1 MSESIV
7 IYTPGKSMDV
17 RDFYTIETPPSSL
30 TSKDSI
36 DELCPSKT
44 KYELSTTKTNPIL
57 CSTSNL
63 GLITISNS
71 NKEDEVI

>member
-1 MSESIV
+1 
-7 IYTPGKSMDV
+7 MDI
-17 RDFYTIETPPSSL
+17 RDFYTIETPPSSS

-36 DELCPSKT
+36 DELCPAKT
-44 KYELSTTKTNPIL
+44 KYRLSTAKNNPIL

-63 GLITISNS
+63 GLITNSNS